1 MVSCYPW
8 GGVTVALL
16 SSGKPY
22 RLIRSLS
29 FAVACYSS
37 GYSVP
42 FPWAVGDYAP
52 HSLCSVV
59 RRPSILTPSSGMMPQ
74 RETLCLPPVW
84 GCRSA
89 SLLVGTISLMKRTT
103 IQNLDVRRRSLHL
116 VHYPD
121 RGMMQ
126 FGSKSFSACSPPVRG
141 SASGVLCGFLYPP
154 EVKRGSLS
162 ESKTFRLPSSK
173 KA

>member
-1 MVSCYPW
+1 MLSV
-8 GGVTVALL
+8 GVTVALL

-37 GYSVP
+37 GCSVP
-42 FPWAVGDYAP
+42 WLCSVGDYAP

-59 RRPSILTPSSGMMPQ
+59 CRPSILASSSGMIPQ
-74 RETLCLPPVW
+74 REMLCLPPVW

-89 SLLVGTISLMKRTT
+89 SLLVGTISLMERTT
-103 IQNLDVRRRSLHL
+103 IQNLGVRRRSLHL
-116 VHYPD
+116 VRYPD

-126 FGSKSFSACSPPVRG
+126 FGSKSFSARSPPVRG
-141 SASGVLCGFLYPP
+141 SGSGVLCGFLYPP

-162 ESKTFRLPSSK
+162 ESKTFRLPSSN